1 MKRPAVSS
9 RLKRGSGELAV
20 LSVLVDGPLHGYEI
34 AKRIRATTGGVV
46 SFDVAA
52 LYPILYALEA
62 RGWVQAAWEQV
73 PNGRRRRAYRLTAE
87 GRGHLQPLRR
97 EWREFFRALNRL
109 ARFSDA

>member
-1 MKRPAVSS
+1 M
-9 RLKRGSGELAV
+9 
-20 LSVLVDGPLHGYEI
+20 
-34 AKRIRATTGGVV
+34 
-46 SFDVAA
+46 
-52 LYPILYALEA
+52 EA

-73 PNGRRRRAYRLTAE
+73 PNGRRRRLYRLTTQ